1 MVCVYVNNFKVFNMP
16 NDYRSDFNK
25 NSPPAEIGQVTN
37 FSDFGLVAD
46 IEVIRGDATSPDY

>member
-1 MVCVYVNNFKVFNMP
+1 MP